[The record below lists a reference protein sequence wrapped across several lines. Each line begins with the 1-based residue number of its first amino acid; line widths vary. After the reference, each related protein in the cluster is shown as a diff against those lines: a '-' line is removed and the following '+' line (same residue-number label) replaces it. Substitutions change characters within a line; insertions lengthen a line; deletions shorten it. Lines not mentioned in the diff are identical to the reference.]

1 MGTVELRP
9 SDGSERRPVVLA
21 VDDDAVSLRI
31 ISNTLEKNG
40 FAVKTAKSSE
50 QALEVLTHFVPDIL
64 LLDVMMPGLSGYEL
78 CHITKKDPRLQN
90 VPVIFLTAQD
100 TPSDYSSGQA
110 AGAVF
115 YLTKPIRPE
124 RLLQVVRMLP
134 RSAHVA

>member
-1 MGTVELRP
+1 MDTIELRP
-9 SDGSERRPVVLA
+9 SDGPERRPVVLA

-31 ISNTLEKNG
+31 IRNTLEKNG
-40 FAVKTAKSSE
+40 FTVKTANSSE
-50 QALEVLTHFVPDIL
+50 HALELLSHFVPDIL

-78 CHITKKDPRLQN
+78 CLITKQDPRLQN
-90 VPVIFLTAQD
+90 VPVIFLTGQD
-100 TPSDYSSGQA
+100 TPTDFSTGQA

-115 YLTKPIRPE
+115 YLTKPIRPD